1 MIKIPDHI
9 ENLWPYKAGKPISE
23 LAREKGLERIVKLA
37 SNENPNGPS
46 PLALQAIQQALPQSH
61 LYVDPNAYELV
72 QAISQEFGVPPQ
84 RIVCGHGTDAILE
97 YIIMA
102 FSDDDDEVLTS
113 MGTFIGAYVNT
124 NKLGRRLVRTELKN
138 YEFDLEAILDAISD
152 RTRIIYLANP
162 NNPTGTIIT
171 RDRLDWFL
179 SRVPDN
185 IIVVHDEAY
194 CQYVNDHPEYPDGLS
209 YSLPNFIVTRTLSKA
224 YGLGG
229 LRVGFAVGPE
239 DLITALSKVKLPFEP
254 NHLAQVA
261 GTAALRDYD
270 FLKRT
275 MELNRR
281 SLARFEEAFSEL
293 GIEYVP
299 TYCNS
304 LLLVFASEEQAEWFF
319 NECLDRGL
327 IVRHVK
333 SFGIPEGIRI
343 NSGSD
348 DETDFAIDVIRDVMA
363 GMKEVFTSKTEGNRE
378 AMQKGEEQE
387 TKDEAYIVPHQ
398 D

>member
-1 MIKIPDHI
+1 MIKIPEHI

-23 LAREKGLERIVKLA
+23 LAREKGLSHIVKLA

-46 PLALQAIQQALPQSH
+46 PLALLAIQRALPQSH

-72 QAISQEFGVPPQ
+72 QAISQEFKVAPE
-84 RIVCGHGTDAILE
+84 RIVCGHGTDALLE

-102 FSDDDDEVLTS
+102 FSEDDDEVLTS

-124 NKLGRRLVRTELKN
+124 NKLGRRLVRTELKD
-138 YEFDLEAILDAISD
+138 YHFDLEAILAAITD

-162 NNPTGTIIT
+162 NNPTGSMIT
-171 RDRLDWFL
+171 KERLGWFL
-179 SRVPDN
+179 AQVPKE
-185 IIVVHDEAY
+185 ILVILDEAY
-194 CQYVNDHPEYPDGLS
+194 FQYAEGYPEYPDGIR
-209 YSLPNFIVTRTLSKA
+209 YELPNLIVTRTLSKA

-261 GTAALRDYD
+261 GAAALKDYE
-270 FLKRT
+270 FLKLT
-275 MELNRR
+275 MEMNRR
-281 SLARFEEAFSEL
+281 SLTRFKEAFTEL
-293 GIEYVP
+293 GIKYVP

-304 LLLVFASEEQAEWFF
+304 LLLVFESEGVAEKFF
-319 NECLDRGL
+319 NECLERGL

-333 SFGIPEGIRI
+333 SFGIPEGVRI
-343 NSGSD
+343 NSGN
-348 DETDFAIDVIRDVMA
+348 DEETEFAIAVI
-363 GMKEVFTSKTEGNRE
+363 KEVAAALDKSSSGLN
-378 AMQKGEEQE
+378 QGGEKSENQE
-387 TKDEAYIVPHQ
+387 NSDEAYIIPQ
-398 D
+398 QK